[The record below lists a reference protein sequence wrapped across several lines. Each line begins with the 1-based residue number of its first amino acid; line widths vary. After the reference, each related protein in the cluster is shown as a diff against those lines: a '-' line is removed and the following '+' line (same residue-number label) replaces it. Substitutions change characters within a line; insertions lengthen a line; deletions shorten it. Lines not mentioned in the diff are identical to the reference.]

1 MKLKPSFLLKLAGL
15 TLCSLSLVQDL
26 KAQPFAYNPNDV
38 FIGFRK
44 TGANQG
50 SFELVVDIGQATN
63 YTTMTPGSS
72 ISLSNFY
79 SPAQLSD
86 AFSNYDNLNWSVSG
100 GQDGAEQASPGLAA
114 GRSGSAGIGPG

>member
-1 MKLKPSFLLKLAGL
+1 MINRTLLMKLKPSFLLKLTGL
-15 TLCSLSLVQDL
+15 AVCAFSLVQDV

-72 ISLSNFY
+72 ISLSSFY
-79 SPAQLSD
+79 SPSQLSD
-86 AFSNYDNLNWSVSG
+86 AFSNYNNLNFSISG
-100 GQDGAEQASPGLAA
+100 GQNGG
-114 GRSGSAGIGPG
+114 